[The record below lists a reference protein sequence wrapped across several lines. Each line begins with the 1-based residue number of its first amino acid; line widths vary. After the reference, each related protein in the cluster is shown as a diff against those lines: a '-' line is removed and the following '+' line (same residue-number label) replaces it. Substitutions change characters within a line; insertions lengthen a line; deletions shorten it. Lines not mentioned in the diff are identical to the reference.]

1 MPKTQIIR
9 RRWWKSD
16 PSNILYAQH
25 PRGDIACE
33 DALEFLH
40 ALKSEIADIIF
51 LDPPFNLGKKYG
63 QRAPRADRMDSDT
76 YVRYMT
82 QVLLRCCE
90 VLKEGGALYLYHIP
104 RFAIDFAHTLT
115 TNLEFRHWI
124 AIAMKNGFVRGPNL
138 YPAHYSLLYF
148 TKGEPASFNRP
159 KLTPAKCRKCGS
171 SIKDYGGYKRFV
183 IDGVNLS
190 DYWDDVSPVRH
201 KKYKNRAGNELPM
214 IIPER
219 AVQISGMRGGVLVD
233 PFAGTGTAAVAAMNE
248 GMKFVTCDRE
258 RSICR
263 IICKRIR
270 SIRGESQ

>member
-1 MPKTQIIR
+1 MRKTQIIR

-16 PSNILYAQH
+16 PSDILYAQH
-25 PRGDIACE
+25 SRGDIACE

-124 AIAMKNGFVRGPNL
+124 AIAMNC
-138 YPAHYSLLYF
+138 AC
-148 TKGEPASFNRP
+148 RP
-159 KLTPAKCRKCGS
+159 
-171 SIKDYGGYKRFV
+171 
-183 IDGVNLS
+183 
-190 DYWDDVSPVRH
+190 
-201 KKYKNRAGNELPM
+201 
-214 IIPER
+214 
-219 AVQISGMRGGVLVD
+219 
-233 PFAGTGTAAVAAMNE
+233 
-248 GMKFVTCDRE
+248 
-258 RSICR
+258 
-263 IICKRIR
+263 
-270 SIRGESQ
+270 